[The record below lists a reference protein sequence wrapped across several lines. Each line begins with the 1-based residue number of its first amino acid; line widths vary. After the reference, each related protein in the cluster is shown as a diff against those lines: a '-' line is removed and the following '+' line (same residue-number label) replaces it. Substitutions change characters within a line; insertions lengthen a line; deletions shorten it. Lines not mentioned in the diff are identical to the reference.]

1 MTSLPNLEAISAK
14 SMKRKIILPILFVI
28 PLLGFGQDLIP
39 FTWLEGTWE
48 MPRPKGGYRLETW
61 MQKDSKTL
69 SGKGL
74 RVIGTDTSHLEAIE
88 LYVADGEVWYV
99 PTVPDQN
106 NAQPVAFKLVSSED
120 LHYVFENPRH
130 DFPQRIAYLFKPI
143 LINPAMT
150 SSVGDTMDVDVTDLA
165 GDGIHFRFIRKK

>member
-1 MTSLPNLEAISAK
+1 MTSLPNLDVLSAR
-14 SMKRKIILPILFVI
+14 SMKRKIIISFLFAI
-28 PLLGFGQDLIP
+28 PLYGFSQDLVP
-39 FTWLEGTWE
+39 FTWLAGTWE

-74 RVIGTDTSHLEAIE
+74 RVIGMDTTHLEVIE
-88 LYVADGEVWYV
+88 LYASDGDVWYV

-106 NAQPVAFKLVSSED
+106 NAQPVAFKLVSSGD

-130 DFPQRIAYLFKPI
+130 DFPQRIAYSFKPI
-143 LINPAMT
+143 LINSPMT
-150 SSVGDTMDVDVTDLA
+150 SSVGDSMVVDVTDLA
-165 GDGIHFRFIRKK
+165 GEGIHFRFIRKK